1 MRFEA
6 QFFEYLQQLL
16 RINNA
21 RPVMLGG
28 YSASGGGAGGAP
40 GGFIGYLPQTRV
52 AYDLTEG
59 AMLGF
64 VEPGAINASGEVV
77 SGSLLDNL
85 NHIRYRIE
93 QIEGGGGVN
102 IWEDGTLVASGIT
115 ILDFLTDHIVDMGGG
130 RVTISGAESVTFLDL
145 TDTPDTYTNQG
156 NKIVT
161 VKGDETGL
169 EFITVS
175 SGGGGDTF
183 KVKISS
189 DDTTE
194 DFLENKLV
202 AGTNISILTLNDGAN
217 EDLEI
222 SISGLEYSE
231 LENRPY
237 RVITF
242 GLPGTLEVKTLEPR
256 LHAPFAGTIA
266 NVTAAVNTAPQGDD
280 IIIDVF
286 KNGSTIFTT
295 SGNRPTILDTELDDL
310 SSIPDIVSVS
320 LNDVFKVGIIQVG
333 TTVSGEDLVVQI
345 RCEV

>member
-161 VKGDETGL
+161 
-169 EFITVS
+169 
-175 SGGGGDTF
+175 
-183 KVKISS
+183 
-189 DDTTE
+189 
-194 DFLENKLV
+194 
-202 AGTNISILTLNDGAN
+202 GTNISILTLNDGAN

-280 IIIDVF
+280 IIFDVF